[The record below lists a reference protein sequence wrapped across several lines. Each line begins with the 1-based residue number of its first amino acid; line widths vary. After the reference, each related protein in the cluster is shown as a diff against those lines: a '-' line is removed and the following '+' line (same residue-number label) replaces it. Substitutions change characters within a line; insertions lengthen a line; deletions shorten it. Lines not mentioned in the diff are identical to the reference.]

1 MTSVSYDYLLIPN
14 AGFYKTSEKLDAEG
28 LPLNASGRNGIWLL
42 DDDASMLKALG
53 RLLNSAGFT
62 VEKFNHPADFLSELE
77 QRECRVA
84 ILDVWMPDM
93 NGLEVQACLRRES
106 PKTRIIFITGRDDP
120 LVRQTALDAGAF
132 AFLAKP
138 FEDEVLLQLIEKAVT
153 G

>member
-1 MTSVSYDYLLIPN
+1 VS
-14 AGFYKTSEKLDAEG
+14 
-28 LPLNASGRNGIWLL
+28 ASGRDGIWLL
-42 DDDASMLKALG
+42 DDDASMLRALG

-62 VEKFNHPADFLSELE
+62 VEKFSDPADFLSRIAEG
-77 QRECRVA
+77 ECGVA
-84 ILDVWMPDM
+84 VLDVWMPDM
-93 NGLEVQACLRRES
+93 NGLEVQACLKRDS

-138 FEDEVLLQLIEKAVT
+138 FEDEVLLQLIHQAVT